1 MASISSLHN
10 DDGYRRGVTV
20 YEVMMR
26 PADHFGEHMLVVAS
40 GREQLLKA
48 WEYLDGQAR
57 QQQIPETSVIN
68 MYNEVTVSGRLAKG
82 LLDYLGPAT
91 NDDDRMERSMLGP
104 IELDRDYEIYLSEL

>member
-1 MASISSLHN
+1 
-10 DDGYRRGVTV
+10 
-20 YEVMMR
+20 MMR
-26 PADHFGEHMLVVAS
+26 PADYSGEHMLVVAS

-57 QQQIPETSVIN
+57 QEQIPETSVIT
-68 MYNEVTVSGRLAKG
+68 MYDEVTVSGRLATG

-104 IELDRDYEIYLSEL
+104 IELNCYSDVCLSEF

>member
-1 MASISSLHN
+1 
-10 DDGYRRGVTV
+10 
-20 YEVMMR
+20 MR
-26 PADHFGEHMLVVAS
+26 PADHSGEHMLVVAS

-57 QQQIPETSVIN
+57 QQHIPETSVIN

-82 LLDYLGPAT
+82 LLDYLGSAT

-104 IELDRDYEIYLSEL
+104 IELDRNYDIYLSEL